1 VESLIRLS
9 ILPTWLFSTE
19 TQLDVP
25 NSKMRPPL
33 EMIRTLCESEA
44 SFVEEATRQ
53 SHHDLFVSAK
63 SYVRMLASE
72 EIYDRM
78 MNASLP
84 RSLQRQVTRYNR
96 ALETYDT
103 TSLRRIEESGTDL
116 SWIGDGFKMNT
127 EPSGTSSSVSSSY
140 NAKNVFALRSSAR

>member
-1 VESLIRLS
+1 
-9 ILPTWLFSTE
+9 
-19 TQLDVP
+19 
-25 NSKMRPPL
+25 
-33 EMIRTLCESEA
+33 
-44 SFVEEATRQ
+44 
-53 SHHDLFVSAK
+53 
-63 SYVRMLASE
+63 MLASE

-84 RSLQRQVTRYNR
+84 RSLQQQITRYNW
-96 ALETYDT
+96 ALETHDT

-140 NAKNVFALRSSAR
+140 NAKNVSTFRSSARWMCSSTC